1 MTNKGYY
8 GWIHSLNAAGIQAHK
23 KGIEMLAEQHAR
35 KGKLLTEEDL
45 GMGKAKRITGS
56 KVAELAAQLKP
67 NAPPREFGLDLDDAY
82 EGRQGAPIIA
92 DQQTAIDAGGG
103 DYSDYSQ
110 LRDLRKPA
118 KIINPTLD
126 TIKDGLHRSMRP
138 TFGTDEQQGTIDTQR
153 SRIPSYPITALE
165 RAKTAAIEAGTD
177 VDKDGDNDTNDV
189 LADISD
195 GEADGVQHP
204 DPWYTLAAQAHAA
217 VAHLNGWGAA
227 AEAGRDEDEDN
238 RHMSSYTGRSGERY
252 VPESVSQ
259 KIARFLRN

>member
-8 GWIHSLNAAGIQAHK
+8 GWIHSLNVAGIEAHK
-23 KGIEMLAEQHAR
+23 KGIEMLAEQRAR
-35 KGKLLTEEDL
+35 KGTLLTEEEL
-45 GMGKAKRITGS
+45 SMGKAKRVTGS

-67 NAPPREFGLDLDDAY
+67 NAPAREFGLDLDDAY

-92 DQQTAIDAGGG
+92 DQQTAIEAGGG

-118 KIINPTLD
+118 RVINPTLD

-138 TFGTDEQQGTIDTQR
+138 TFGSDEQKGTIDTQR
-153 SRIPSYPITALE
+153 SRIPSYPIAALARAETAKLQ
-165 RAKTAAIEAGTD
+165 AGTD
-177 VDKDGDNDTNDV
+177 VDGDMDYDTDDV

-195 GEADGVQHP
+195 GAADGIQHP
-204 DPWYTLAAQAHAA
+204 DQWYELAAQAHAA

>member
-35 KGKLLTEEDL
+35 KGTLLTEEEL
-45 GMGKAKRITGS
+45 SMGKAKRVIG
-56 KVAELAAQLKP
+56 KKAQDLAAQLKP
-67 NAPPREFGLDLDDAY
+67 NAPAREFGIDLDDAY

-92 DQQTAIDAGGG
+92 DQQTAIEAGGG

-110 LRDLRKPA
+110 LRDLRRPSSPN
-118 KIINPTLD
+118 NPTHE
-126 TIKDGLHRSMRP
+126 TIKTGLHRSMRP
-138 TFGTDEQQGTIDTQR
+138 TFGSDEQRGTIDTQR
-153 SRIPSYPITALE
+153 SRIPSYHIAALE
-165 RAKTAAIEAGTD
+165 RAKTAAIQAGTD
-177 VDKDGDNDTNDV
+177 VDGDGDNDIDDV
-189 LADISD
+189 LADLTD
-195 GEADGVQHP
+195 NKMDAKKHP
-204 DPWYTLAAQAHAA
+204 DPLYPIAAMAHAA

-252 VPESVSQ
+252 FPESVSQ

>member
-8 GWIHSLNAAGIQAHK
+8 GWIHSLNAASIEAHK

-35 KGKLLTEEDL
+35 KGTLLTEEEQ

-67 NAPPREFGLDLDDAY
+67 NAPPKEFGIDIDDAY
-82 EGRQGAPIIA
+82 EGREGAPIIT
-92 DQQTAIDAGGG
+92 DPQDAIEAGGG

-110 LRDLRKPA
+110 LRDLRRPSSLN
-118 KIINPTLD
+118 NPTHE
-126 TIKDGLHRSMRP
+126 TIKTGQHRSLRP
-138 TFGTDEQQGTIDTQR
+138 AFGDDEHKGTIDTQR
-153 SRIPSYPITALE
+153 TRIPSYPIAAIE
-165 RAKTAAIEAGTD
+165 RAKTAAIQAGTD
-177 VDKDGDNDTNDV
+177 VDGDGDNDIDDV
-189 LADISD
+189 LADLTDNKMD
-195 GEADGVQHP
+195 GKKHP
-204 DPWYTLAAQAHAA
+204 DPLYPIAAMAHAA

-238 RHMSSYTGRSGERY
+238 RRMSSYTGRSGERY

>member
-8 GWIHSLNAAGIQAHK
+8 GWIHSLNAAGLQAHQ
-23 KGIEMLAEQHAR
+23 KGIEMLAEQRAR
-35 KGKLLTEEDL
+35 KGTLLNEEEL
-45 GMGKAKRITGS
+45 SMGKAKRVTGS

-67 NAPPREFGLDLDDAY
+67 NAPAREFGIDLDDAY

-92 DQQTAIDAGGG
+92 DQQTAIEAGGG

-110 LRDLRKPA
+110 LRDLRRPSSLK
-118 KIINPTLD
+118 NPTHE
-126 TIKDGLHRSMRP
+126 TIKTGLQRSVRP
-138 TFGTDEQQGTIDTQR
+138 TFGTDEQKGTIDTTR
-153 SRIPSYPITALE
+153 SRIPSYPIAEIE
-165 RAKTAAIEAGTD
+165 RAKTAAIQAGTD
-177 VDKDGDNDTNDV
+177 VDGDGDNDIDDV
-189 LADISD
+189 LADLSD
-195 GEADGVQHP
+195 GAVDGVKHP
-204 DPWYTLAAQAHAA
+204 DQWYELAAQAHAA